1 MRIISLIACIIFFS
15 ITSDAQSKKD
25 RSFFRF
31 GIRNVSVRGENFGL
45 QDNIGL
51 KPVIDL
57 GFGLTY
63 NLSDRLRF
71 QSGIQYSPRGFNA
84 SSKLTDSTFTDNTL
98 ELHYLDICP
107 NFSYS
112 FGGFNTYGTR
122 LIVWGGP
129 YLGIG
134 IGGKNY
140 ASGTILNTKGTRA
153 DSTYN
158 NTKFTFSNGLNRID
172 YGFNV
177 GLGIQIEKF
186 TQVGIAYSMGFNNI
200 ADNKNFNI
208 YNQSIGFFVAVQF
221 DDMF

>member
-1 MRIISLIACIIFFS
+1 MRSITLIISILLFS
-15 ITSDAQSKKD
+15 ITCNAQTKRD

-31 GIRNVSVRGENFGL
+31 GLRNVSVRSENIGL
-45 QDNIGL
+45 RDNIRL

-71 QSGIQYSPRGFNA
+71 QPGIQYSPRGFN
-84 SSKLTDSTFTDNTL
+84 SKNNLTDSTFVENSL

-112 FGGFNTYGTR
+112 FGWFDTYGTR
-122 LIVWGGP
+122 IIVWGGP

-134 IGGKNY
+134 IAGKNY
-140 ASGTILNTKGTRA
+140 ASGTILNTKGIKA
-153 DSTYN
+153 DSTFN
-158 NTKFTFSNGLNRID
+158 NTEFTFGNGLNRID
-172 YGFNV
+172 YGFNA
-177 GLGIQIEKF
+177 GLGLQVEKYVQF
-186 TQVGIAYSMGFNNI
+186 GVAYSMGFNNI
-200 ADNKNFNI
+200 ADNKIFNV
-208 YNQSIGFFVAVQF
+208 YNQSIGFYVTVLF

>member
-1 MRIISLIACIIFFS
+1 MRIISLVTCLLFFS
-15 ITSDAQSKKD
+15 IPSHAQSKKD

-31 GIRNVSVRGENFGL
+31 GLRNVSVRGENIGL
-45 QDNIGL
+45 QNNIGL

-71 QSGIQYSPRGFNA
+71 QPGIQYSPRGFNA
-84 SSKLTDSTFTDNTL
+84 FNKLTDSTFVENTF

-112 FGGFNTYGTR
+112 FGNFNTYRTR
-122 LIVWGGP
+122 LVVWGGP

-134 IGGKNY
+134 IGGKNF
-140 ASGTILNTKGTRA
+140 ASGTILNKKGTKA
-153 DSTYN
+153 DSTFN
-158 NTKFTFSNGLNRID
+158 NTKFTFGNGLNRID

-177 GLGIQIEKF
+177 GVGVQVEKF
-186 TQVGIAYSMGFNNI
+186 TQIGVAYSMGFNNI
-200 ADNKNFNI
+200 ADNKNFNV
-208 YNQSIGFFVAVQF
+208 YNQSIGFYLTVLF

>member
-1 MRIISLIACIIFFS
+1 MRSITLIISFLLLTVTC
-15 ITSDAQSKKD
+15 DAQTKKD

-31 GIRNVSVRGENFGL
+31 GLRNVSVRGENIGL
-45 QDNIGL
+45 QENMGL

-63 NLSDRLRF
+63 NLSDHLRF
-71 QSGIQYSPRGFNA
+71 QPGIQYSPRGFNA
-84 SSKLTDSTFTDNTL
+84 KSKFTDSTFVENTL

-107 NFSYS
+107 NFSYA
-112 FGGFNTYGTR
+112 FGGFNSYGTR

-129 YLGIG
+129 YLGVG

-140 ASGTILNTKGTRA
+140 ESGTILNTKKIKA
-153 DSTYN
+153 DSTFN

-177 GLGIQIEKF
+177 GLGVQVEKF
-186 TQVGIAYSMGFNNI
+186 TQVGVAYSMGFNNI
-200 ADNKNFNI
+200 ADNKIFTV
-208 YNQSIGFFVAVQF
+208 YNQSFGFYVTVLF

>member
-1 MRIISLIACIIFFS
+1 MRIISLIIFLFFS
-15 ITSDAQSKKD
+15 ITSIAQTKKD

-31 GIRNVSVRGENFGL
+31 GLKNVSVRGENIGL
-45 QDNIGL
+45 QNNMAL

-63 NLSDRLRF
+63 NLSDHLRF
-71 QSGIQYSPRGFNA
+71 QPGIQYSPRGFNA
-84 SSKLTDSTFTDNTL
+84 KSTLTDSTFVENTL

-112 FGGFNTYGTR
+112 FGRFDSYNTHVV
-122 LIVWGGP
+122 VWGGS
-129 YLGIG
+129 YIGVG
-134 IGGKNY
+134 IGGKSY

-153 DSTYN
+153 DSTFNKTTY
-158 NTKFTFSNGLNRID
+158 TFGNGLNRID

-177 GLGIQIEKF
+177 GLGLQIERF
-186 TQVGIAYSMGFNNI
+186 TQVGVAYSMGFNNI
-200 ADNKNFNI
+200 ADNKNFSI
-208 YNQSIGFFVAVQF
+208 HHQSIGFYLTVLF